1 MKTQKILLIFIIMI
15 VDRKNTGHDE
25 NKPEQTR
32 AIVAKMGGIVVA
44 SLGEVT
50 FHQTWLVLGWVICV
64 RWHITFV
71 YDQPI

>member
-1 MKTQKILLIFIIMI
+1 MCYCALTVSAVFTQLEL
-15 VDRKNTGHDE
+15 
-25 NKPEQTR
+25 TR